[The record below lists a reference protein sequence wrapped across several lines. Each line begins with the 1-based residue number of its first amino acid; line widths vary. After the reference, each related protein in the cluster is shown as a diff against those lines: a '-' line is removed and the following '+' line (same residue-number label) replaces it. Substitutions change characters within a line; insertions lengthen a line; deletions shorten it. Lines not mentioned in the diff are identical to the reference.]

1 MKALICSESGHQVAV
16 AGDSQH
22 AGATVC
28 RLVPLPDCKV
38 IQEKGVSMKAA
49 RANALG
55 ATSGKSC

>member
-1 MKALICSESGHQVAV
+1 MKAIICVAV

-55 ATSGKSC
+55 GTSGKSC